1 MCALGRIRTCDL
13 PFRRGL
19 LYPLSYEGARPFGGP
34 NLARC
39 ECSGRSRAVTK
50 RAENS
55 LLVTD
60 RLVSFPL
67 YEIKKR

>member
-19 LYPLSYEGARPFGGP
+19 LYPLSYEARAHSADRIS
-34 NLARC
+34 ARC